1 MVFHPRENWHL
12 RKGRS
17 PFDPLNRAQR
27 RALSRR
33 DFLRLT
39 GGSALAAAWLA
50 ACGGGETTTTPGAG
64 GAGGVRVGTPDNP
77 VTQPIFDDNPPIEDN
92 LEQEAGPLHI
102 FNWADYI
109 WPRVLNDFSEEFGV
123 EVELS
128 TFYNLEEAIR
138 KMRSGEVA
146 YDVFFPTGENIPKLI
161 AGKLLQPLNHSYLPN
176 LQANVWPML
185 ADPFYDKG
193 SLYTVPYAVYQT
205 GIGWRED
212 IAKSTPEDFENPWD
226 SLWDPA
232 NAGISGF
239 YDDYRETMGI
249 GMYHA
254 GIMDIN
260 GAEGLDTAKQELLNA
275 VETMNPAF
283 TIDGAYI
290 RLPEGRLGVVH
301 AWSGDVAAA
310 PYYAPKGED
319 PSTLRWM
326 WPPKHSGFQGGYV
339 SNDAIGIPTT
349 SQNPV
354 LAHMFLNY
362 MLDQK
367 VALKNFSWVL
377 YQPPQNAIEPESL
390 VSEGYIP
397 ENVAST
403 VIQQEDFELGQIPI
417 QLTPQE
423 DAAWLEAWSEVQAG

>member
-1 MVFHPRENWHL
+1 MVFHPRQNWHL

-17 PFDPLNRAQR
+17 PFEPLNRAER

-50 ACGGGETTTTPGAG
+50 ACGGGQTTTGDG
-64 GAGGVRVGTPDNP
+64 GQVLVGTPDRP
-77 VTQPIFDDNPPIEDN
+77 VTQPIFDDNQPIDDG
-92 LEQEAGPLHI
+92 LQPEAGPLRI

-123 EVELS
+123 EVEYT

-138 KMRSGEVA
+138 KLRTADVA

-193 SLYTVPYAVYQT
+193 SRYTVPYVVYQT
-205 GIGWRED
+205 GLGWRTD
-212 IAKSTPEDFENPWD
+212 IAKSTPEDFDNPWD
-226 SLWDPA
+226 VLWDPA

-239 YDDYRETMGI
+239 YDDYRETIGV

-254 GIMDIN
+254 GITDIN
-260 GAEGLDTAKQELLNA
+260 RGDTQAVETAKQELLNA
-275 VETMNPAF
+275 IDVMNPAF

-310 PYYAPKGED
+310 PYYAPTGED
-319 PSTLRWM
+319 PTAIRWM
-326 WPPKHSGFQGGYV
+326 WPPKHGSFEGGYV
-339 SNDAIGIPTT
+339 SNDSMAIPT
-349 SQNPV
+349 SAQNPV
-354 LAHMFLNY
+354 LAHAFLNY
-362 MLDQK
+362 LLGEK
-367 VALKNFSWVL
+367 ESLKNFSWVL
-377 YQPPQNAIEPESL
+377 YQPPQNSIQPEQLISD
-390 VSEGYIP
+390 GYIP
-397 ENVAST
+397 EYLSST
-403 VIQQEDFELGQIPI
+403 IIQQEDFEMGQVPV
-417 QLTPQE
+417 QLTPEE
-423 DAAWLEAWSEVQAG
+423 DARWLEAWSEISAG